1 MPGILKIHL
10 LYDQKHLDVILGQ
23 CTNAN
28 DVERRRNDTDLAII
42 NALLDQGRCNCPMAS
57 CIRQEAMENFVFP
70 DENKTK
76 LIKMS
81 ELMNICPIL
90 TGIPQKKVRFLFTL
104 ENHQKGLYVL
114 N

>member
-1 MPGILKIHL
+1 MCRKPSLEVSKLKLAMPGILKIHL

-70 DENKTK
+70 EDKIDEN
-76 LIKMS
+76 
-81 ELMNICPIL
+81 E
-90 TGIPQKKVRFLFTL
+90 
-104 ENHQKGLYVL
+104 
-114 N
+114 